1 VLPCSSFSPCNYR
14 NSSIPRL
21 QAEDSKWTTSRQSR
35 YVHRGETT
43 RNKLTDIPFQGEIE
57 KIILNPKYHQ
67 PLVLVKAIRNG
78 LVYGTKVRLPHAL
91 VMIFLFRSGTIREKL
106 LAIFKAT
113 KLHAFNL
120 AKFAF
125 LYKSSMLAMKNVNG
139 KEQSVHPF
147 IAGLFGGYWVFG
159 HGKAAFSSV
168 SQQIVIYVFARVVLG
183 MAKLAVQP
191 PGNNTLVGGTYGGHG
206 GKGIFGLSEEQLAIV
221 RKRSWPVFA
230 SLSWASVMWLFRWY
244 PEMLQPSLRNSM
256 TYMYVERSLIPFF
269 SSCSSANERLRDP
282 SRHYSP
288 TDTGL
293 TSTFSCPDTTTRTHG
308 TAWVISF
315 GTTNDTCTIMT
326 SFFGY
331 PIVNSLVNCCFVFCC
346 MCHRTWLLLAR
357 LTFAFS
363 FANSEHWSDL
373 NSFVMQHTPTALPP
387 GLPGKLD

>member
-1 VLPCSSFSPCNYR
+1 MAACEYDDGNRDLGKERSCLGCGCSHMRTIDGYAFRSRAALCLLQYCTFPTRPSIKQDIL
-14 NSSIPRL
+14 SSTVIRSALKITEIQVSHSRPVG
-21 QAEDSKWTTSRQSR
+21 SKWTTSRQFR
-35 YVHRGETT
+35 YDHKRDAT
-43 RNKLTDIPFQGEIE
+43 RNNLTDISLQGELE

-67 PLVLVKAIRNG
+67 PLVLLKAIRNG
-78 LVYGTKVRLPHAL
+78 LVYGVKVRFPHAL

-147 IAGLFGGYWVFG
+147 IAGMFGGYWVFG

-191 PGNNTLVGGTYGGHG
+191 PGDNTLVGGAYGGRG
-206 GKGIFGLSEEQLAIV
+206 GKGIFGLSEEQLAIA
-221 RKRSWPVFA
+221 RTRSWPVFA

-256 TYMYVERSLIPFF
+256 TYMYVERFLTPL
-269 SSCSSANERLRDP
+269 SCLTASERLCDRLATP
-282 SRHYSP
+282 P

-293 TSTFSCPDTTTRTHG
+293 TSNFSCPDTTTRTRG
-308 TAWVISF
+308 TAWAISF

-326 SFFGY
+326 FSI
-331 PIVNSLVNCCFVFCC
+331 PHCK
-346 MCHRTWLLLAR
+346 LA
-357 LTFAFS
+357 L
-363 FANSEHWSDL
+363 
-373 NSFVMQHTPTALPP
+373 
-387 GLPGKLD
+387 

>member
-1 VLPCSSFSPCNYR
+1 
-14 NSSIPRL
+14 
-21 QAEDSKWTTSRQSR
+21 
-35 YVHRGETT
+35 
-43 RNKLTDIPFQGEIE
+43 
-57 KIILNPKYHQ
+57 
-67 PLVLVKAIRNG
+67 
-78 LVYGTKVRLPHAL
+78 
-91 VMIFLFRSGTIREKL
+91 MIFLFRSGTIREKL

-125 LYKSSMLAMKNVNG
+125 LYKSSMLAMRNVNG
-139 KEQSVHPF
+139 KEQSIHPF

-221 RKRSWPVFA
+221 RTRSWPVFA

-256 TYMYVERSLIPFF
+256 TYMYVERFFIPLL
-269 SSCSSANERLRDP
+269 SPVLVRASALRDP
-282 SRHYSP
+282 SRHHLLPP

-293 TSTFSCPDTTTRTHG
+293 TRRLSLVQIQQRGHMGRLGQFPLAQQMIPARFMTFL
-308 TAWVISF
+308 
-315 GTTNDTCTIMT
+315 
-326 SFFGY
+326 GY
-331 PIVNSLVNCCFVFCC
+331 PIVPKCIL
-346 MCHRTWLLLAR
+346 
-357 LTFAFS
+357 
-363 FANSEHWSDL
+363 
-373 NSFVMQHTPTALPP
+373 
-387 GLPGKLD
+387 

>member
-1 VLPCSSFSPCNYR
+1 MLHCSLFSPCNYR
-14 NSSIPRL
+14 NSSISRP

-35 YVHRGETT
+35 YVRRDETT
-43 RNKLTDIPFQGEIE
+43 RNKLIDIPLQGELE

-125 LYKSSMLAMKNVNG
+125 LYKSSMLAMRNVNG

-147 IAGLFGGYWVFG
+147 MAGLFGGYWVFG

-256 TYMYVERSLIPFF
+256 TYMYVEHFLIPFF
-269 SSCSSANERLRDP
+269 SCSSASERLRDP
-282 SRHYSP
+282 SHHYSP

-308 TAWVISF
+308 TAWAISF

-326 SFFGY
+326 LFGY
-331 PIVNSLVNCCFVFCC
+331 PIVNSHCKIDAL
-346 MCHRTWLLLAR
+346 
-357 LTFAFS
+357 S
-363 FANSEHWSDL
+363 FAARVVEQGCFGNTDICIQLRQLGALVGPQHLCDATHPYNTAAWSAR
-373 NSFVMQHTPTALPP
+373 QT
-387 GLPGKLD
+387 

>member
-1 VLPCSSFSPCNYR
+1 
-14 NSSIPRL
+14 
-21 QAEDSKWTTSRQSR
+21 
-35 YVHRGETT
+35 
-43 RNKLTDIPFQGEIE
+43 
-57 KIILNPKYHQ
+57 
-67 PLVLVKAIRNG
+67 
-78 LVYGTKVRLPHAL
+78 
-91 VMIFLFRSGTIREKL
+91 MIFLFRSGTIREKL

-125 LYKSSMLAMKNVNG
+125 LYKSSMLAMRNVNG
-139 KEQSVHPF
+139 KEQSIHPF

-221 RKRSWPVFA
+221 RTRSWPVFA

-256 TYMYVERSLIPFF
+256 TYMYVERFSTPF
-269 SSCSSANERLRDP
+269 SCSGASERLRDCLAI
-282 SRHYSP
+282 SP

-308 TAWVISF
+308 TAWAISF

-326 SFFGY
+326 LF
-331 PIVNSLVNCCFVFCC
+331 L
-346 MCHRTWLLLAR
+346 
-357 LTFAFS
+357 
-363 FANSEHWSDL
+363 D
-373 NSFVMQHTPTALPP
+373 TPL
-387 GLPGKLD
+387 

>member
-1 VLPCSSFSPCNYR
+1 
-14 NSSIPRL
+14 
-21 QAEDSKWTTSRQSR
+21 
-35 YVHRGETT
+35 
-43 RNKLTDIPFQGEIE
+43 
-57 KIILNPKYHQ
+57 
-67 PLVLVKAIRNG
+67 
-78 LVYGTKVRLPHAL
+78 
-91 VMIFLFRSGTIREKL
+91 MIFLFRSGTIREKL

-191 PGNNTLVGGTYGGHG
+191 PGDNTLVGGAYGGRG
-206 GKGIFGLSEEQLAIV
+206 GKGFFGLSEEQLAIV
-221 RKRSWPVFA
+221 RTRSWPVFA

-256 TYMYVERSLIPFF
+256 TYMYVERSLIPL
-269 SSCSSANERLRDP
+269 SPVLVRASAFENASP
-282 SRHYSP
+282 SPP

-293 TSTFSCPDTTTRTHG
+293 TSTFSCPQIQQRGHMGWHG
-308 TAWVISF
+308 QFPLAQQMI
-315 GTTNDTCTIMT
+315 
-326 SFFGY
+326 
-331 PIVNSLVNCCFVFCC
+331 P
-346 MCHRTWLLLAR
+346 AR
-357 LTFAFS
+357 L
-363 FANSEHWSDL
+363 
-373 NSFVMQHTPTALPP
+373 
-387 GLPGKLD
+387 

>member
-1 VLPCSSFSPCNYR
+1 MTTALDMDLGKERSCRGPFAALLHMRTNHGYASRARAFVESTSSATFTTDRDILCFTVVHSVRVTTGTQVL
-14 NSSIPRL
+14 RL
-21 QAEDSKWTTSRQSR
+21 RSGNSKWTTSRQFG
-35 YVHRGETT
+35 YAHKDEAT
-43 RNKLTDIPFQGEIE
+43 RNMLINIPLQGELE

-125 LYKSSMLAMKNVNG
+125 LYKTSMLAMKNVNG
-139 KEQSVHPF
+139 KEQSIHPF

-221 RKRSWPVFA
+221 RTRSWPVFA

-256 TYMYVERSLIPFF
+256 TYMYVERFFIPFF
-269 SSCSSANERLRDP
+269 SCSSASERIRDP
-282 SRHYSP
+282 SRHYPP

-308 TAWVISF
+308 TAWAISF

-326 SFFGY
+326 FFWI
-331 PIVNSLVNCCFVFCC
+331 PHCKFTL
-346 MCHRTWLLLAR
+346 
-357 LTFAFS
+357 
-363 FANSEHWSDL
+363 
-373 NSFVMQHTPTALPP
+373 
-387 GLPGKLD
+387 

>member
-1 VLPCSSFSPCNYR
+1 MRLFCTCKRTVHGYASSSHAFVYTPSLLTRFTTDRDLLCFLVV
-14 NSSIPRL
+14 SSVRVIIGI
-21 QAEDSKWTTSRQSR
+21 QASRTRPEDSKWTTSRRSR
-35 YVHRGETT
+35 YVHKGKTEQ
-43 RNKLTDIPFQGEIE
+43 NNLTNIPLQGELE

-67 PLVLVKAIRNG
+67 PLVLLKAIRNG
-78 LVYGTKVRLPHAL
+78 LVYGVKVRFPHAL

-147 IAGLFGGYWVFG
+147 VAGLFGGYWVFG

-191 PGNNTLVGGTYGGHG
+191 PGDNTLVGGAYGGRG
-206 GKGIFGLSEEQLAIV
+206 GKGFFGLSEEQLAIV
-221 RKRSWPVFA
+221 RTRSWPVFA

-256 TYMYVERSLIPFF
+256 TYMYVERSLIPL
-269 SSCSSANERLRDP
+269 SPVLVRASAFENASP
-282 SRHYSP
+282 SPP

-293 TSTFSCPDTTTRTHG
+293 TSTFSCPQIQQRGHMGWHG
-308 TAWVISF
+308 QFPLAQQMI
-315 GTTNDTCTIMT
+315 
-326 SFFGY
+326 
-331 PIVNSLVNCCFVFCC
+331 P
-346 MCHRTWLLLAR
+346 AR
-357 LTFAFS
+357 L
-363 FANSEHWSDL
+363 
-373 NSFVMQHTPTALPP
+373 
-387 GLPGKLD
+387 